1 MPSKNDLSV
10 LKTQSKNTLVE
21 VKNNAKEITPVKAWR
36 KPKPTALKQSELI
49 GLRFTLSELETI
61 KEKAWLIPV
70 ATYLKDLL
78 ANQTAIFCENEDC
91 NDL

>member
-10 LKTQSKNTLVE
+10 LKIQPKNTLVN
-21 VKNNAKEITPVKAWR
+21 VKNNLQNSTPVKAWR

-49 GLRFTLSELETI
+49 GLRFTLSEIEMI

-78 ANQTAIFCENEDC
+78 ANQTTIFCEKEEH
-91 NDL
+91 DL

>member
-1 MPSKNDLSV
+1 LM
-10 LKTQSKNTLVE
+10 E
-21 VKNNAKEITPVKAWR
+21 VKSNLQQSTPVKAWR

-49 GLRFTLSELETI
+49 GLRFTLSELEMI

-78 ANQTAIFCENEDC
+78 AKQTTIFCEKEEH
-91 NDL
+91 DL

>member
-36 KPKPTALKQSELI
+36 KPKPVAQKQSELI
-49 GLRFTLSELETI
+49 GLRFTLGEIELI
-61 KEKAWLIPV
+61 KQKAWLIPV

-78 ANQTAIFCENEDC
+78 AKQTTIFEE
-91 NDL
+91 

>member
-10 LKTQSKNTLVE
+10 LKIQPKNTLVNI
-21 VKNNAKEITPVKAWR
+21 KNHIDNSMPAKAWR
-36 KPKPTALKQSELI
+36 KPKPVALKQSELI
-49 GLRFTLSELETI
+49 GLRFTLREVEMI

-78 ANQTAIFCENEDC
+78 AKQTTIFCED
-91 NDL
+91 DL